1 MKLLI
6 RAYFELIRFEFYLWR
21 GNFAALRNR
30 VGEGRVGKKIPSAEE
45 IEQICHTVDLAC
57 VWYWKQVLCL
67 QRSAA
72 TAYLL
77 KRYGA
82 PAEIVI
88 GAQQMPFKSHA
99 WVELDGRVVNDK
111 PYMAEIYAVLD
122 RC

>member
-30 VGEGRVGKKIPSAEE
+30 VGEDRVGKKIPSAEE
-45 IEQICHTVDLAC
+45 IEQICHAVDLAC
-57 VWYWKQVLCL
+57 IWYWKQVLCL

-82 PAEIVI
+82 PAELVI